1 MNISSDTARSIE
13 TAALTP
19 VQVSTG
25 QVISADGTTIGY
37 RQFGHGPGLV
47 ILHGGGRAS
56 QHYRRL
62 AEALADKY
70 TVYIP
75 DRRGRG
81 LSGPAGDDY
90 TLAKEYDDLGALL
103 HKTGAHFAFGHSAG
117 GLIALEAALRL
128 PIKKLALYEPAVSI
142 DGSLPLEWL
151 TACEQAFAKNDAA
164 AAFVIFF
171 RGLRLNWMSQLPY
184 WVLYP
189 MVSLMLRDADG
200 REMVELLPTLIREG
214 REAQRLDSTCTR
226 YQNISA
232 DILLLCGS
240 KSPTYLRIVPP
251 ALAKTMPHAHW
262 IELPG
267 LDHNAPDQ
275 NAPEVVAAELKRFFA

>member
-1 MNISSDTARSIE
+1 MNVSRDSTRVIE
-13 TAALTP
+13 RGHLTP
-19 VQVSTG
+19 TQFSTA
-25 QVISADGTTIGY
+25 QVISTDGTTIGY
-37 RQFGHGPGLV
+37 RQIGTGPGLV

-56 QHYRRL
+56 QHYVRL
-62 AEALADKY
+62 AEALADTY
-70 TVYIP
+70 TVYVP

-90 TLAKEYDDLGALL
+90 TLAKEYDDLGAVL
-103 HKTGAHFAFGHSAG
+103 HETGAHFAFGHNAG

-128 PIKKLALYEPAVSI
+128 PIEKLALYEPAVSI

-151 TACEQAFAKNDAA
+151 TECEQAFAKNDAA
-164 AAFVIFF
+164 TAFVIFF

-189 MVSLMLRDADG
+189 MVSLMLRGADG

-214 REAQRLDSTCTR
+214 QEAQRLDSTCTR
-226 YQNISA
+226 YQSVSA
-232 DILLLCGS
+232 ETLLLCGS
-240 KSPTYLRIVPP
+240 RSPAYLRQVPP
-251 ALAKTMPHAHW
+251 VLAKIMPHAHW
-262 IELPG
+262 MELPG

-275 NAPEVVAAELKRFFA
+275 NAPEVVAAELKRFFT